1 MINRGRLDGR
11 FSTGMEI
18 YLSKGLTLR
27 TEKIMYFESPGNRNT
42 DETIQ
47 VALDRAK
54 SLGIRDVVVA
64 STSGETGV
72 KACEVFRGFNVVVVT
87 HHVGFEKPGVP
98 QLHKLNEEK
107 IRGLG
112 GKIFTGIHGLSGA
125 ERAIRMK
132 WNTIE
137 PLEIVSEALR
147 IFGQGTKVCVE
158 IVIMA
163 ADAGLIP
170 VDRDVLAIAGSD
182 SGADT
187 ALLISPAHANN
198 LFEMTVREIICKPT
212 IRH

>member
-1 MINRGRLDGR
+1 M
-11 FSTGMEI
+11 
-18 YLSKGLTLR
+18 K
-27 TEKIMYFESPGNRNT
+27 TEKILYFETPGNRNT
-42 DETIQ
+42 DQTIQ
-47 VALDRAK
+47 AALDRAK

-72 KACEVFRGFNVVVVT
+72 KTCEVFRGFNVVVVT
-87 HHVGFEKPGVP
+87 HHVGFEKPGVAELQKP
-98 QLHKLNEEK
+98 NEEK
-107 IRGLG
+107 IKALG
-112 GKIFTGIHGLSGA
+112 GKIFTGSHALSGA

-147 IFGQGTKVCVE
+147 IFGHGTKVCTE

-170 VDRDVLAIAGSD
+170 VDRDVLAIAGSG

-187 ALLISPAHANN
+187 ALIICPAHANN
-198 LFEMTVREIICKPT
+198 FFQMTVREIVCKPT
-212 IRH
+212 ARE